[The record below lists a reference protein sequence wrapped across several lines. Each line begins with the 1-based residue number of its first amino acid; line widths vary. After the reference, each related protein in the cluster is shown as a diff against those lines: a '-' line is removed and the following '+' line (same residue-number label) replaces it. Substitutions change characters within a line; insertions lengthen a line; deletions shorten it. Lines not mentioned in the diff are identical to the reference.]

1 VRTTRT
7 SLNSTTARRRGDAR
21 LLVAASARCLF
32 AALILALLCARVFG
46 FDVALEPTYSTSRP
60 ADLWLFLPLGYLL
73 SVAVETP
80 VLLVGLSRRL
90 SFRQRLFAGLWLTA
104 CTYPVVV
111 LVLPVLFSSLPRST
125 YLLAAETFAPVA
137 ECLLFW
143 LAFRRRAG
151 AGAGEW
157 IRNFAVIIVANL
169 LSFGVGEVLNQSRWF
184 GLF

>member
-1 VRTTRT
+1 MRREVE
-7 SLNSTTARRRGDAR
+7 TAY
-21 LLVAASARCLF
+21 
-32 AALILALLCARVFG
+32 
-46 FDVALEPTYSTSRP
+46 TTSRP

-80 VLLVGLSRRL
+80 VLLVGLSKRL

-111 LVLPVLFSSLPRST
+111 LVLPQLFSTLPRST
-125 YLLAAETFAPVA
+125 YLLVAETFAPLA

-143 LAFRRRAG
+143 LAFGERAG
-151 AGAGEW
+151 ATAGELA
-157 IRNFAVIIVANL
+157 RNLAVIVLANL
-169 LSFGVGEVLNQSRWF
+169 LSFGAGELLNATRWF